1 MKELTRLEILSILDQ
16 PSLLIKEQKVGSW
29 SLNSLR
35 MLQAVPLDSLPNS
48 PLVCV
53 LVPLSNIISYYS
65 FHISNMV
72 IFKVA
77 GWGGYYM
84 LILN

>member
-35 MLQAVPLDSLPNS
+35 MLQAMPLGSLPNS

-53 LVPLSNIISYYS
+53 LVSLSNIISYYS
-65 FHISNMV
+65 LHIFNMV

-77 GWGGYYM
+77 GVAIIC
-84 LILN
+84 LS

>member
-35 MLQAVPLDSLPNS
+35 MLQAMPLDSLPNS

-53 LVPLSNIISYYS
+53 LVPLSNIISYS
-65 FHISNMV
+65 MHIFNMV

-77 GWGGYYM
+77 GVAIIC
-84 LILN
+84 LS